1 MKRVSRSDLKLGEPL
16 PFSVHDA
23 DGRLLLR
30 KGIVLTIPDHIDKLV
45 ARGVLMGDE
54 NGGPSAGQ
62 PASASNT
69 SASSRNTPNPPVEN
83 QPVFDQMVGL
93 ALNLKHIFTT
103 ALKTPEQIDLPA
115 RIKNVAGSI
124 QSLCQEDLDSALAAP
139 YLDFHNPY
147 IIVHQIMGAILT
159 EVIAIRKGLNPTE
172 RLPYVCAALTRDIG
186 QLTIQSELDKCS
198 GPLPDSLKEAML
210 GHTLRGV
217 EILGRAGVSDS
228 AWLHSVRQHHERF
241 DGSGYPHKL
250 EGDGITWGGGVL
262 AITDTYSAM
271 TKPRPYR
278 GNKAHFPQNA
288 LRDMYMGK
296 DSSLDGE
303 LIQLLIKEIGMLP
316 PGSIVRLKNG
326 EIAVVKNRTIK
337 TNEATVYSVYDQKG
351 MPLFSPLRRETQSP
365 EFEITGMV
373 AFEECRSAAVT
384 IKRLWIKQ

>member
-54 NGGPSAGQ
+54 NGDSAAGQ
-62 PASASNT
+62 SASASNA

-93 ALNLKHIFTT
+93 SLNLKHIFTT
-103 ALKTPEQIDLPA
+103 ALKTPEQIDLPG
-115 RIKNVAGSI
+115 RIKNVAASI
-124 QSLCQEDLDSALAAP
+124 QNLCQEDLDSALAAP

-198 GPLPDSLKEAML
+198 GPLPEPLKEAML

-337 TNEATVYSVYDQKG
+337 TAEAVVYSVYDQKG
-351 MPLFSPLRRETQSP
+351 MPLFSPLRRETQSS

-384 IKRLWIKQ
+384 IKRLWIK

>member
-1 MKRVSRSDLKLGEPL
+1 MKKVSRSDLKLGEPL
-16 PFSVHDA
+16 PFSIHDA

-30 KGIVLTIPDHIDKLV
+30 KGIVLTIPEHIDKLV
-45 ARGVLMGDE
+45 SRGVLMDSERSEGF
-54 NGGPSAGQ
+54 AGQ
-62 PASASNT
+62 SAAAASAPRHS
-69 SASSRNTPNPPVEN
+69 PNPPVEE
-83 QPVFDQMVGL
+83 QPVFDRMAGL

-103 ALKTPEQIDLPA
+103 ALKAPEQIDLPS
-115 RIKNVAGSI
+115 RIKNLASSI
-124 QSLCQEDLDSALAAP
+124 QALCQEDLDSALAAP

-159 EVIAIRKGLNPTE
+159 EVIAVRKGLSPME
-172 RLPYVCAALTRDIG
+172 RLPYVSAALTRDIG
-186 QLTIQSELDKCS
+186 QLSIQSELDKCE
-198 GPLPDSLKEAML
+198 GPLPAPLKEAML
-210 GHTLRGV
+210 GHPLRGV
-217 EILGRAGVSDS
+217 EILSRSGVGDS

-241 DGSGYPHKL
+241 DGSGYPHKA

-278 GNKAHFPQNA
+278 GGKAHFPQNA
-288 LRDMYMGK
+288 LRDMYMSK
-296 DSSLDGE
+296 DSALDGE

-337 TNEATVYSVYDQKG
+337 SAEATVYSVYDQKG
-351 MPLFSPLRRETQSP
+351 MPLFSPLRRETQAP

-384 IKRLWIKQ
+384 IKRLWIK

>member
-1 MKRVSRSDLKLGEPL
+1 MKRVLHSDLTLGEPL
-16 PFSVHDA
+16 PFSIHDA

-30 KGIVLTIPDHIDKLV
+30 KGVVLTIPGQIDKLV
-45 ARGVLMGDE
+45 ARGVLMGNE
-54 NGGPSAGQ
+54 KSGGN
-62 PASASNT
+62 AS
-69 SASSRNTPNPPVEN
+69 SSRNSPNPPVVN
-83 QPVFDQMVGL
+83 QSVYDQMDAV

-103 ALKTPEQIDLPA
+103 ALKAPEQIDLPD
-115 RIKNVAGSI
+115 RIKKNATTI

-147 IIVHQIMGAILT
+147 IIVHQLMGAILT
-159 EVIAIRKGLNPTE
+159 EVIGVRKGLTAEE

-186 QLTIQSELDKCS
+186 QLPIQSELDKCG
-198 GPLPDSLKEAML
+198 GPLPPHLKEAML
-210 GHTLRGV
+210 GHTVRGV
-217 EILGRAGVSDS
+217 EILSRAGVNDQ

-241 DGSGYPHKL
+241 DGSGYPLKL
-250 EGDGITWGGGVL
+250 GGEGITWGGGVL

-278 GNKAHFPQNA
+278 DNKAHFPQHA

-303 LIQLLIKEIGMLP
+303 LVQVLIKEIGMLP

-326 EIAVVKNRTIK
+326 EIAAVKNRTIK
-337 TNEATVYSVYDQKG
+337 MSEAVVYSVYDQKG
-351 MPLFSPLRRETQSP
+351 MPLVSPLRRETQSP

-384 IKRLWIKQ
+384 IKRLWVK

>member
-1 MKRVSRSDLKLGEPL
+1 MKKVSRSDLKLGEPL
-16 PFSVHDA
+16 PFSIHDA

-45 ARGVLMGDE
+45 ARGVLMGNEKGD
-54 NGGPSAGQ
+54 GGSDAPSA
-62 PASASNT
+62 ASSAS
-69 SASSRNTPNPPVEN
+69 SASRNTPVPVET
-83 QPVFDQMVGL
+83 QPVFDRMVGL
-93 ALNLKHIFTT
+93 ALNLKHVFTT
-103 ALKTPEQIDLPA
+103 ALKAPEQIDLPG
-115 RIKNVAGSI
+115 RIKNLASSI

-147 IIVHQIMGAILT
+147 IVVHQLMGAILT
-159 EVIAIRKGLNPTE
+159 EVIAVRKGLDAPE

-186 QLTIQSELDKCS
+186 QLPIQSDLDKCG
-198 GPLPDSLKEAML
+198 GPLPGHLKEAMQ

-217 EILGRAGVSDS
+217 EILSRAGVSES
-228 AWLHSVRQHHERF
+228 TWLHSVRQHHERF

-278 GNKAHFPQNA
+278 ANKAHFPQHA

-303 LIQLLIKEIGMLP
+303 LVQLLIKEIGMLP

-337 TNEATVYSVYDQKG
+337 SAGATVYSVYDQKG
-351 MPLFSPLRRETQSP
+351 MPLFSPLRRETQVP

-384 IKRLWIKQ
+384 IKRLWIK